1 MEKRLILAVLLM
13 GAVIMGTNLL
23 FPPPPAPKPGA
34 RADSV
39 AAAQRA
45 TAATATPL
53 APPLLAGAPAAATDT
68 VVVRSGLY
76 EYDFSTR
83 GAAVIRAE
91 LLRYPSYTQPG
102 KHVQLVPPGTA
113 DFLAHRLVVGRD
125 TIDLRAVGFQASA
138 RSLQVDSAGGPKSVR
153 FTYADPSGF
162 GVELTYTFQPGNYTV
177 AVQGRVTGVTGRAT
191 LLTDIGPGLAP
202 HEAFDHHS
210 ERELA
215 LVTRVRTKVDRQRL
229 AKLGPET
236 VVDTPLVWA
245 GIKDKYFLAAVVAGE
260 THPMAGATV
269 RALPNVR
276 QIFVTRGDTAV
287 VLLPRVAM
295 TTALPL
301 GADGTFSYQAYLGP
315 QEYSRLAA
323 VGFDLE
329 DATPYG
335 YRWLQP
341 VIRPFAALIVG
352 VLNFLHE
359 SLGLAYG
366 WVLILFGV
374 MMRIILWPLNARAM
388 RSQMKNAAVAPRMQE
403 IRELYKDNPQKQQE
417 EMVRLYKEEGFNPM
431 AGCLPMLI
439 PFPVL
444 ITLFFVFQSTIG
456 FRGAEFLWLP
466 DLSLRDPLKILPI
479 FLMASMFALQYI
491 STKMS
496 GMEQNPQMKTMMY
509 VMPVMIGFLFFNL
522 PSGLNLYYAATN
534 VASIPQQLMIAQER
548 RKTQEAQKAQEAAK
562 PAAKGRKKAP

>member
-39 AAAQRA
+39 AAAQARHA
-45 TAATATPL
+45 APPAAPVLAGTAATAT
-53 APPLLAGAPAAATDT
+53 DT
-68 VVVRSGLY
+68 VAVRSSLY
-76 EYDFSTR
+76 QYDFSTR
-83 GAAVIRAE
+83 GAALVRAE

-102 KHVQLVPPGTA
+102 KTVQLVPPGTS

-125 TIDLRAVGFQASA
+125 TVDLRAVNFQASA
-138 RSLQVDSAGGPKSVR
+138 RSVTVDSAGGPKAVR

-162 GVELTYTFQPGNYTV
+162 GVELTYTFRPGAYV
-177 AVQGRVTGVTGRAT
+177 VGVQGKVTGVQGPAT

-202 HEAFDHHS
+202 HEAYDHHS

-215 LVTRVRTKVDRQRL
+215 LVTRVGTHVDRQRL
-229 AKLGPET
+229 DKISEMA
-236 VVDTPLVWA
+236 VDSPLVWA
-245 GIKDKYFLAAVVAGE
+245 GIKDKYFLAAIVAGD
-260 THPMAGATV
+260 THPMLGAKV
-269 RALPNVR
+269 RPLPSVR

-287 VLLPRVAM
+287 VELPRVAL
-295 TTALPL
+295 TTALPVA
-301 GADGTFSYQAYLGP
+301 ADGSFAYQAYLGP
-315 QEYSRLAA
+315 QEYGRLAS
-323 VGFDLE
+323 VGYDLE

-341 VIRPFAALIVG
+341 VIRPFAAAIVS

-374 MMRIILWPLNARAM
+374 MMRVILWPLNARAM

-403 IRELYKDNPQKQQE
+403 IREKYKDNPQKQQE

-466 DLSLRDPLKILPI
+466 DLSLRDPLKILPV
-479 FLMASMFALQYI
+479 FLMVSMFALQYI

-509 VMPVMIGFLFFNL
+509 VMPLMIGVLFFNL

-534 VASIPQQLMIAQER
+534 LASIPQQLMIARER
-548 RKTQEAQKAQEAAK
+548 RKTQETEKAAAR
-562 PAAKGRKKAP
+562 PAEKRKKT